1 MLDPIFTSTE
11 EGVFF
16 ESSLDH
22 LGVDGKGGHRNHL
35 IQRRIQIG
43 QHLAMGKGWKRCLK
57 NLENVWPEIGFG
69 ASGDGKF
76 VGKYGQI
83 CVELWIRSTIW
94 EMIGQNLAVD
104 GKICFAWNP
113 SSNQRCSRWW
123 WKPSFNQLYP
133 FVM

>member
-1 MLDPIFTSTE
+1 MDKVLEKS
-11 EGVFF
+11 
-16 ESSLDH
+16 
-22 LGVDGKGGHRNHL
+22 GKKKVARDWFW
-35 IQRRIQIG
+35 IIWIVAR
-43 QHLAMGKGWKRCLK
+43 
-57 NLENVWPEIGFG
+57 
-69 ASGDGKF
+69 DGKF

-83 CVELWIRSTIW
+83 CVELWIWSTIW

-133 FVM
+133 FVMYIQDLP